1 MAQDKVIVV
10 LRRLSE
16 NNDSVVSLVQKV
28 PDDILFVGSYGP
40 NVMKN
45 ERDRVVKDFPE
56 FEDATWTWKAMPL
69 C

>member
-28 PDDILFVGSYGP
+28 PDYVDSIESYGES
-40 NVMKN
+40 VMKN
-45 ERDRVVKDFPE
+45 ERDRVVKDFSE
-56 FEDATWTWKAMPL
+56 FTNATWTWQAMPL
-69 C
+69 